1 MSADPDLPDYLK
13 ETFQRMPGRVRQSLP
28 FPEPERP
35 AMGWTFP
42 VAKPYISQNAEE
54 FVVTAIRRGSISSAT
69 QPIQDFQDELKCF
82 FQCPTVKA
90 CSSGYSGL
98 LLCLRLAGIGPG
110 DDVLVP
116 ALTMV
121 AVANAVLAVGGKPI
135 YVDVSMDTYNP
146 SPKQFLCSVTQ
157 NTKAIIV
164 THTYGLPADL
174 DGIKEVCDRHH
185 LALIEDISESIGSPY
200 KDAITG
206 VKGDF
211 AAASLYA
218 NKLITSGDGGFVLSR
233 HREWKGVPL
242 QDRLDSLV
250 NHGFMPKYHFMHF
263 EQSGNYKMAGLAA
276 ALVTP
281 SVKDIP
287 MLIENRTQ
295 LAAWYRLYLSE
306 VPGIKLM
313 PKAAYGPD
321 APWVFCVELE
331 SRVRRHEV
339 RCALASK
346 GIETRDFFL
355 PLHLQPALC
364 SVENALDLPKFAN
377 SEHLGEVGLYLPTYF
392 ELKQSQVLL
401 ISNAL
406 RSAVGAEN
414 YEN

>member
-1 MSADPDLPDYLK
+1 MAAYLPSYLE
-13 ETFQRMPGRVRQSLP
+13 ETFQAKPRRVRQSLP

-35 AMGWTFP
+35 SEGWVFP
-42 VAKPYISQNAEE
+42 VAKPYISQKAEAS
-54 FVVTAIRRGSISSAT
+54 VVTAIRRGSISSST
-69 QPIQDFQDELKCF
+69 QPIQDFQDELKRF
-82 FQCPTVKA
+82 FQSPTVKA
-90 CSSGYSGL
+90 CSNGYSGL

-116 ALTMV
+116 SLTMV
-121 AVANAVLAVGGKPI
+121 AVANAVCDVGGKPI
-135 YVDVSMDTYNP
+135 YVDVSMDSYNP
-146 SPKQFLCSVTQ
+146 SPKQFLSSVTE
-157 NTKAIIV
+157 NSKAIIV

-174 DGIKEVCDRHH
+174 DGIREVCDKHQ
-185 LALIEDISESIGSPY
+185 LALIEDISESIGSTY
-200 KDAITG
+200 KGTITG

-233 HREWKGVPL
+233 HTEWKGVPL
-242 QDRLDSLV
+242 QARLESLV
-250 NHGFMPKYHFMHF
+250 NHGFMPKYHFMHL

-287 MLIENRTQ
+287 ILIQNRIQ
-295 LAAWYRLYLSE
+295 LANWYRLYLSD

-313 PKAAYGPD
+313 PTVAYSPD
-321 APWVFCVELE
+321 APWVFCVELQ
-331 SRVRRHEV
+331 SKAKRHEI
-339 RCALASK
+339 RCALALK
-346 GIETRDFFL
+346 GVETRDFFL

-364 SVENALDLPKFAN
+364 SVEDTLDPAKFAN

-392 ELKQSQVLL
+392 ELKQSQVLW

-406 RSAVGAEN
+406 RCAVGSEN
-414 YEN
+414 YQN